1 METNHKFLDVSGS
14 DAMLLQGCH
23 QQRPKLFLLLLVL
36 QVTGIHLHEITE
48 QLQNSLR
55 GINQGATLPVLSLP
69 PLVLDP

>member
-36 QVTGIHLHEITE
+36 QATGIHLHEITE

-55 GINQGATLPVLSLP
+55 GLYQGATLPVLSLP

>member
-55 GINQGATLPVLSLP
+55 GLYQGATLPVLSLP